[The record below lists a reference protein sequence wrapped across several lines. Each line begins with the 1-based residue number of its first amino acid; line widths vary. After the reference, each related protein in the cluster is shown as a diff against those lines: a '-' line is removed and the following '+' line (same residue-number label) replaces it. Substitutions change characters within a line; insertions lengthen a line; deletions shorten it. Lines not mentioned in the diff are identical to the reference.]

1 MLYFLLSRL
10 LILFFFFFSFY
21 FRFLSLLFSPFPFDF
36 FFFLF
41 FMQIIGFHSRCP
53 FTVWLPPW
61 RFSFGVTDFFLSFP
75 FLLFPSSSFFLF
87 LPQAPTRERS
97 WSTSTQSW
105 ITWSW
110 ENLND
115 TLILRTFW
123 TRTQVNSFQELKAL
137 YDDTAF
143 YHDKSLNE
151 CCPHISF
158 ITTGAQPGLHHQR
171 WKWQGP
177 GEPQERALQRP
188 ANVNVILEA
197 FRQCQD
203 SVQQPLKSLCK
214 DLSSHWACSF
224 LFLLLFLIYSF
235 LPFFV
240 FPVFPLIYFAGQVHW
255 ASISWLW
262 CALWGA
268 WVRQYLLE
276 KTWVD
281 GCFRVFCS
289 FDSSSSSPITS
300 RFPAVC
306 LQAAPGLR
314 HGQDREDSQA
324 GLPGALCFFTLLA
337 AFNTNT
343 RKQEKLMMSLLSLRQ
358 RFQEYQDQMPT
369 DSW

>member
-1 MLYFLLSRL
+1 MLHFSLSRL
-10 LILFFFFFSFY
+10 LILFFFVFSFLIFVLFPY
-21 FRFLSLLFSPFPFDF
+21 FFPPFPFDF
-36 FFFLF
+36 FFFFL
-41 FMQIIGFHSRCP
+41 SS
-53 FTVWLPPW
+53 
-61 RFSFGVTDFFLSFP
+61 FSFIFSSCRSSRISFKVSIHGMASSLKVFFWSDWF
-75 FLLFPSSSFFLF
+75 FSFPSSSFFLI
-87 LPQAPTRERS
+87 LPQVPTRERS

-214 DLSSHWACSF
+214 DLSSHWGCSFCSFYSFSFIPFF
-224 LFLLLFLIYSF
+224 LFLFFLFF
-235 LPFFV
+235 LWFTLQGKFTELQFDDSGVLCGVCEYDSICWRRRGLTAAFV
-240 FPVFPLIYFAGQVHW
+240 
-255 ASISWLW
+255 
-262 CALWGA
+262 
-268 WVRQYLLE
+268 
-276 KTWVD
+276 
-281 GCFRVFCS
+281 
-289 FDSSSSSPITS
+289 SSSSSRTPACS
-300 RFPAVC
+300 RPWGFAGRAPWCALLFSLCWPLSTPTQENKRSWWCRCFPW
-306 LQAAPGLR
+306 
-314 HGQDREDSQA
+314 DRGYKSIK
-324 GLPGALCFFTLLA
+324 T
-337 AFNTNT
+337 
-343 RKQEKLMMSLLSLRQ
+343 K
-358 RFQEYQDQMPT
+358 MPT
-369 DSW
+369 DSR